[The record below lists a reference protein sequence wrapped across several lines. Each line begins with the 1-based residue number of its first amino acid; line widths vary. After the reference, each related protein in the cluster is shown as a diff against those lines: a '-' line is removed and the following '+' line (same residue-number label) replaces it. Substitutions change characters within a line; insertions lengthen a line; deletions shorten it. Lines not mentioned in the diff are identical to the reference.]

1 LFDYFVNLE
10 AKVRIGGIM
19 SDHITNDL
27 FKVVVGGGG
36 FSTII
41 LFTSKQLFARKDII
55 QDRIRNEKFK
65 QRFGSNILLYA
76 EQRSACVT

>member
-1 LFDYFVNLE
+1 LFNYSSDSK
-10 AKVRIGGIM
+10 AKIGVGGM
-19 SDHITNDL
+19 LLDHITNKL

-41 LFTSKQLFARKDII
+41 LFTSKQLFAGKNII

-65 QRFGSNILLYA
+65 QRFCSNSLNFA
-76 EQRSACVT
+76 EKRSACVT